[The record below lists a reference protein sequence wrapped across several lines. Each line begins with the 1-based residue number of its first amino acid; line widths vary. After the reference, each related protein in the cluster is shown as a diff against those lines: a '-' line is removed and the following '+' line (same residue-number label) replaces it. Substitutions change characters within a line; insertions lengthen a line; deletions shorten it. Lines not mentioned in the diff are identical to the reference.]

1 VVVRGRI
8 ELPTFRFSGGR
19 SFFRRPGR
27 RRSGSLHY
35 QRTRR
40 KAEVIMALE
49 PHLPGLGHPQERCA
63 ADPAAAAG
71 PAEESKTKP
80 GPRRRPRQPGLPD
93 AGPLGADIA
102 SFRLHLAAE
111 GKAARTVQGYTSAVH
126 WFASGYL
133 LRQAGKTSWEQV
145 DAQDI
150 QQWIVQLLGRY
161 SGAYASIQFRALRQ
175 FFKWRAAEEQSP
187 DPMARLRAPKVTV
200 TAVPVFTSVELSELD
215 KACQGRSFA
224 ARRDAAII
232 AVFTATGIRLSEL
245 AGIRYHPG
253 DPARSDLNLHAREIR
268 IRGKGGTD
276 RTVKI
281 GHQAAHSLDRYL
293 RARTRHAQAHR
304 PQLWLG
310 VNNRAPLTA
319 TGIYQI
325 VARRGR
331 QCGVTVYPHRFRHH
345 FSHTWLDR
353 GGAERDLMELN
364 GWTSPQMLTRYGASA
379 RGARAR
385 RSYDRIM
392 DDST

>member
-1 VVVRGRI
+1 MTVPQRGSR
-8 ELPTFRFSGGR
+8 
-19 SFFRRPGR
+19 
-27 RRSGSLHY
+27 
-35 QRTRR
+35 
-40 KAEVIMALE
+40 
-49 PHLPGLGHPQERCA
+49 LPGQL
-63 ADPAAAAG
+63 
-71 PAEESKTKP
+71 
-80 GPRRRPRQPGLPD
+80 D
-93 AGPLGADIA
+93 AGPLEPMIG
-102 SFRLHLAAE
+102 SFALHLAAE
-111 GKAARTVQGYTSAVH
+111 GKAARTVQGYTSAVR
-126 WFASGYL
+126 WFASGWL
-133 LRQAGKTSWEQV
+133 LGQTGKTSWEQV
-145 DAQDI
+145 EAQDI

-175 FFKWRAAEEQSP
+175 FFKWRAAEEESP

-200 TAVPVFTSVELSELD
+200 TAVPVFTSVELSDLD

-232 AVFTATGIRLSEL
+232 AVFTATGIR
-245 AGIRYHPG
+245 YHPA
-253 DPARSDLNLHAREIR
+253 DPARTDLDLHAREIR
-268 IRGKGGTD
+268 IRGKGGTA

-281 GHQAAHSLDRYL
+281 GHQAARSLDRYL
-293 RARTRHAQAHR
+293 RARARHSQAHR

-310 VNNRAPLTA
+310 AGNRGPLTA
-319 TGIYQI
+319 TGIYQL

-331 QCGVTVYPHRFRHH
+331 QCGVRVYPHRFRHH

-392 DDST
+392 DDTT

>member
-1 VVVRGRI
+1 M
-8 ELPTFRFSGGR
+8 T
-19 SFFRRPGR
+19 
-27 RRSGSLHY
+27 
-35 QRTRR
+35 
-40 KAEVIMALE
+40 A
-49 PHLPGLGHPQERCA
+49 
-63 ADPAAAAG
+63 
-71 PAEESKTKP
+71 
-80 GPRRRPRQPGLPD
+80 PRRRPRLPGQSRQLD
-93 AGPLGADIA
+93 AGPLKPLIG
-102 SFRLHLAAE
+102 SFALHLAAE
-111 GKAARTVQGYTSAVH
+111 GKAARPVQGYTSAVR

-133 LRQAGKTSWEQV
+133 AGQAGKTSWDQA

-161 SGAYASIQFRALRQ
+161 SSAYASIQFRALRQ
-175 FFKWRAAEEQSP
+175 FFKWRAAEDESP

-253 DPARSDLNLHAREIR
+253 DPARSDPDLHGREIR
-268 IRGKGGTD
+268 IRGKGGTA

-281 GHQAAHSLDRYL
+281 GHQAARSLDRYL
-293 RARTRHAQAHR
+293 RARARHAQAHR

-310 VNNRAPLTA
+310 AGNRGPLTA

-331 QCGVTVYPHRFRHH
+331 QCGVKVYPHRFRH
-345 FSHTWLDR
+345 L
-353 GGAERDLMELN
+353 L
-364 GWTSPQMLTRYGASA
+364 SA
-379 RGARAR
+379 
-385 RSYDRIM
+385 
-392 DDST
+392 